1 MVLAAAILMHPRAA
15 MEPFGWVVLA
25 IILLNLLSP
34 LFNRRRQRARAAP
47 PASSTLQSS
56 GTQTS
61 TLQSSAGQA
70 APVQTSTLQSS
81 AGPAAPVQTSTLQSS
96 ALQGAPPQSSPWQSP
111 LQPASRSAAQQAMSL
126 SDEDRAKLRQALAAG
141 GLSALA
147 TELQRRQQATMSAQP
162 VVVTQAPPS
171 MPIPRPRYTTLAPQA
186 IASTGPVA
194 VVGPPLLTPVDLP
207 TLPPP
212 ASTDGLTLMSLETS
226 ATSASLRFGTF
237 NTPRALA
244 NAFVA
249 AAIVGPCAAL
259 RPLGH
264 TPAGW

>member
-1 MVLAAAILMHPRAA
+1 MVLAVAILMHPRAA

-56 GTQTS
+56 GTQSS
-61 TLQSSAGQA
+61 TLQSSAAQA

-81 AGPAAPVQTSTLQSS
+81 AGPAAAVQTSTLQSS
-96 ALQGAPPQSSPWQSP
+96 ALQGAPQSSPWQSP
-111 LQPASRSAAQQAMSL
+111 SQPASRSSAQQAMSL

-147 TELQRRQQATMSAQP
+147 TELQRRQQAAASAQA
-162 VVVTQAPPS
+162 VVVTQAAPS
-171 MPIPRPRYTTLAPQA
+171 MPIPRPRYTALAPQS

-194 VVGPPLLTPVDLP
+194 VVGPPLLSPVDLP

-226 ATSASLRFGTF
+226 TTAHTLRFGTF